1 MEQRMS
7 TNGQPFVTVLTP
19 VYNGGAYLADCIESI
34 LSQTY
39 SNYEYIIVNNCST
52 DNTLEVA
59 NKYASHDHRIRVL
72 TNERFVTVIE
82 NHNIAF
88 RLVSPEAKYC
98 KVVSGDDYIFP
109 NCITRLV
116 ELAEQ
121 NPSVGLVGC
130 YQLSGDLV
138 RWQGFR
144 YPQSVMS
151 GRDLCRRFFL
161 EPQLLLR
168 GVPLQGLGSPTSLLY
183 RADLVRKSP
192 EFYPNLSP
200 HADTSACLEI
210 LKNSD
215 FGFVYE
221 VLSYERTHSETQSS
235 TSQDINRYLS
245 QTLHDLQVYGS
256 FYLSKAELE
265 TQMRETLKDY
275 HRFLAVNYFFTS
287 RDKKFWD
294 YHKGRLT
301 ELGYPLTRLALFK
314 AAVRAILEE
323 SVNPGQAIKKLQEFR
338 SRSGRTKGGTG
349 ARSAG
354 SGNLGGVLNNTG
366 PVRSA

>member
-1 MEQRMS
+1 MS
-7 TNGQPFVTVLTP
+7 TNGQPLVTVLTP
-19 VYNGGAYLADCIESI
+19 VYNGGAYLADCIESV
-34 LSQTY
+34 LNQTY
-39 SNYEYIIVNNCST
+39 QNYEYIIVNNCST
-52 DNTLEVA
+52 DNTLEVTT
-59 NKYASHDHRIRVL
+59 KYASQDRRIRVL
-72 TNERFVTVIE
+72 TNERFVSVIE

-88 RLVSPEAKYC
+88 RLLSPEARYC
-98 KVVSGDDYIFP
+98 KVVSADDYIFP

-121 NPSVGLVGC
+121 NPSIGLVGC

-144 YPQSVMS
+144 YPQLVMP

-168 GVPLQGLGSPTSLLY
+168 DVPLQGLGSPTSLLY
-183 RADLVRKSP
+183 RADLVRNRP

-200 HADTSACLEI
+200 HADTSACLEV

-245 QTLHDLQVYGS
+245 QCLNDLQVYGPS
-256 FYLSKAELE
+256 YLTKAELE
-265 TQMRETLKDY
+265 TSMKETLREY
-275 HRFLAVNYFFTS
+275 HRFLAVNYFFTF
-287 RDKKFWD
+287 RDKKFWN
-294 YHKGRLT
+294 YHKGRLA
-301 ELGYPLTRLALFK
+301 ELGYPLTRFALFK
-314 AAVRAILEE
+314 GALRAILEE
-323 SVNPGQAIKKLQEFR
+323 SVNPGLAIKKLQGFR
-338 SRSGRTKGGTG
+338 SLRRKKKDGTDVRSGARKDLG
-349 ARSAG
+349 A
-354 SGNLGGVLNNTG
+354 VLKNTG
-366 PVRSA
+366 TIKPP